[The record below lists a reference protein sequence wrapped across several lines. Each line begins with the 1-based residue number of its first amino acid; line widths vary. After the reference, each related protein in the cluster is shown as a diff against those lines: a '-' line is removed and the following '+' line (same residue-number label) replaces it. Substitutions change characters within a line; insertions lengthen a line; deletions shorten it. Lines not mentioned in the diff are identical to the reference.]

1 MDTALMTTLIAS
13 IACIEAILQMEKK
26 EISNRRET
34 MKRYISAD
42 MVAVMITGAIIFG
55 LLIGVALGLYS
66 LV

>member
-1 MDTALMTTLIAS
+1 
-13 IACIEAILQMEKK
+13 
-26 EISNRRET
+26 

-42 MVAVMITGAIIFG
+42 RTAIMITGAIIIG

>member
-1 MDTALMTTLIAS
+1 
-13 IACIEAILQMEKK
+13 
-26 EISNRRET
+26 

-42 MVAVMITGAIIFG
+42 MAAIMITGAIIIG

>member
-1 MDTALMTTLIAS
+1 
-13 IACIEAILQMEKK
+13 
-26 EISNRRET
+26 

-42 MVAVMITGAIIFG
+42 MVAVMITGEIIFG

>member
-1 MDTALMTTLIAS
+1 
-13 IACIEAILQMEKK
+13 
-26 EISNRRET
+26 

-42 MVAVMITGAIIFG
+42 MVAIMITGAIIIG